1 MFKCSFLSL
10 GSHRS
15 CVTDMCECP
24 VHKNCYCE
32 SFLAYTRACQREGIS
47 VHWEP
52 QQNCAGE
59 TLLADPATKV
69 SPQSPG
75 QQWQR
80 LLTWVAISPLGQKE
94 ITSVT
99 QLECNLVKHWSFPLG
114 RGEGTSEKYLVTS
127 IFEQFMDFHCYKI
140 LPTSSY
146 QLDVLSPRKVTA
158 VVYVMW
164 NKGDSGQFS
173 HLRSLGKVWW
183 WLLLLFWE
191 RLWYKP

>member
-32 SFLAYTRACQREGIS
+32 SFLAYTRACQREGIN

-80 LLTWVAISPLGQKE
+80 LLTRVANIPPLPKGNHISAPTGLQLDKTLG
-94 ITSVT
+94 
-99 QLECNLVKHWSFPLG
+99 
-114 RGEGTSEKYLVTS
+114 
-127 IFEQFMDFHCYKI
+127 
-140 LPTSSY
+140 LPTG
-146 QLDVLSPRKVTA
+146 QGRRHFREIL
-158 VVYVMW
+158 
-164 NKGDSGQFS
+164 GD
-173 HLRSLGKVWW
+173 K
-183 WLLLLFWE
+183 
-191 RLWYKP
+191 YI